1 LLTLMKGLP
10 QAYNRD
16 MQEDKECIFDS
27 HDTVYASIT
36 ILSELIAHTHF
47 NQSRLM
53 DSTQKGYMEATA
65 LAEYLVKKGIT
76 FRDAHHIVGR
86 IVRQAE
92 SATLTLAELALEA
105 MQHICPQIDKGV
117 YEVLTC
123 EKILDKINSTG
134 GSGRNE
140 IQNQL
145 KYWDDRLQGSDPAG

>member
-1 LLTLMKGLP
+1 MKGLP

-27 HDTVYASIT
+27 QDTVYTSVK
-36 ILSELIAHTHF
+36 ILCELVAHTHF
-47 NQSRLM
+47 NETRLL

-65 LAEYLVKKGIT
+65 LAEYLVKRGIT

-92 SATLTLAELALEA
+92 SATLTLAELELEA
-105 MQHICPQIDKGV
+105 MQRICPQIDKAV

-123 EKILDKINSTG
+123 EKILNKIDSTG

-145 KYWDDRLQGSDPAG
+145 KYWDDRLLESDTAG